1 MATQYFGIGL
11 HHPKNNI
18 NVGHVLRAAGCFG
31 ASFVATSGKR
41 YTRAPTDTQ
50 STHKRMPLM
59 QVEDL
64 QTIVPYDCVPVG
76 VDLVPGA
83 TRLELYRHPA
93 RAFYVFG
100 PEDSTLGAKVLDWCR
115 DVVVIPAGC
124 LNLAAAV
131 NVVMYDRTAK
141 LIRDGLI
148 DSAPGENVRKLKV
161 V

>member
-1 MATQYFGIGL
+1 MSQFFGIGL
-11 HHPKNNI
+11 HYPKSAI

-31 ASFVATSGKR
+31 ASFVATSGQR

-50 STHKRMPLM
+50 STYKRMPLL

-64 QTIVPYDCVPVG
+64 HADIPFDCVPVA

-83 TRLELYRHPA
+83 SRLETYKHPK

-100 PEDSTLGAKVLDWCR
+100 PEDSTLGKAVLGWCR

-131 NVVMYDRTAK
+131 NVVLYDRTAK
-141 LIRDGLI
+141 LIREGLV
-148 DSAPGENVRKLKV
+148 DVAPGETVRKLKAI
-161 V
+161 